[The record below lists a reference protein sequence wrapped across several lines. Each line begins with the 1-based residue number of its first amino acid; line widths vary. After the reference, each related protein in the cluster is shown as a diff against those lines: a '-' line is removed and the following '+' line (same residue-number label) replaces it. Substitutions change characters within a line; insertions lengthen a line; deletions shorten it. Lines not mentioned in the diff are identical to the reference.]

1 MSAKRIYMDGD
12 MLESYANYDDA
23 ANHFLDTIALENI
36 HLDTEIQLEFGI
48 ADDDL
53 FSEYA
58 MEAIGETVKNMASKA
73 KSNFVTY
80 AKKLINFLFGWLI
93 NFFRGA
99 ANVKKTMANA
109 YNKAKDY
116 LKKLNELER
125 KARSANKEETIEITD
140 FGNCVLVGLTM
151 MQAIMVS
158 SENLGKAMGDI
169 ARTKSGS
176 EKDEKSAIKNRAF
189 RMVDELL
196 RRMEQLYALIGSIDI
211 SKPDTLIQKLRTSQ
225 YNISKVIEGYQGQAS
240 KDVKSS
246 YKEARIERN
255 KAKAAERK
263 TLLEKGTGFVGDLA
277 EGGKNLAG
285 KGFKKATG
293 VDNKWNDN
301 NEVENKNTRSANVN
315 KLGAEYKARLE
326 ETAKYMSEP
335 NKAEMDLTTAF
346 DELRLKLQLFLDIS
360 KANKWDLEKNISAA
374 EKIRRGLEKEV
385 NSIDTTMVNDSAIQE
400 LLKRILEVGNNLG
413 QIQRSAGVV
422 VKQVARCID
431 GMTVDVAKLGSR
443 LIKIGDTE

>member
-125 KARSANKEETIEITD
+125 KARGANKEETIEITD

-169 ARTKSGS
+169 AKT
-176 EKDEKSAIKNRAF
+176 
-189 RMVDELL
+189 
-196 RRMEQLYALIGSIDI
+196 
-211 SKPDTLIQKLRTSQ
+211 
-225 YNISKVIEGYQGQAS
+225 QARS
-240 KDVKSS
+240 TFSS
-246 YKEARIERN
+246 S
-255 KAKAAERK
+255 
-263 TLLEKGTGFVGDLA
+263 L
-277 EGGKNLAG
+277 
-285 KGFKKATG
+285 
-293 VDNKWNDN
+293 
-301 NEVENKNTRSANVN
+301 
-315 KLGAEYKARLE
+315 
-326 ETAKYMSEP
+326 
-335 NKAEMDLTTAF
+335 
-346 DELRLKLQLFLDIS
+346 
-360 KANKWDLEKNISAA
+360 
-374 EKIRRGLEKEV
+374 
-385 NSIDTTMVNDSAIQE
+385 
-400 LLKRILEVGNNLG
+400 
-413 QIQRSAGVV
+413 
-422 VKQVARCID
+422 
-431 GMTVDVAKLGSR
+431 
-443 LIKIGDTE
+443 